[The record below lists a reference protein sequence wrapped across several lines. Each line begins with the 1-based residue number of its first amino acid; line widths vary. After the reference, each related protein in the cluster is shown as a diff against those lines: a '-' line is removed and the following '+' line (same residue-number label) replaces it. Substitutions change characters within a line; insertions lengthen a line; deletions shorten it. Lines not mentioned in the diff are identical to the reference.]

1 MSGNQQKLA
10 VLFADIS
17 GSSELYERLGD
28 ERALQ
33 AIAQCVGIMTGALP
47 AWQGTLVKVIGDE
60 IMCTFPSAEQAFHAA
75 CAMQRS
81 VENGKYQDGSPMHIR
96 IGFHFGEV
104 IHESGD
110 VFGDTVN
117 IAARVAAKTRAN
129 QIIVTQA
136 VVDVL
141 PPALRDK
148 TRKLMRAEFKGKPAQ
163 FDIFMVIWSS
173 DEKLSERIGTPAQRK
188 T

>member
-1 MSGNQQKLA
+1 MSGNREQLA

-17 GSSELYERLGD
+17 GSADLYERLGD
-28 ERALQ
+28 ELALQ
-33 AIAQCVGIMTGALP
+33 SIAQCVGIMTRDIP
-47 AWQGTLVKVIGDE
+47 SCQGTLVKTIGDE

-75 CAMQRS
+75 CLMQGA
-81 VENGKYQDGSPMHIR
+81 VEDSRYLDGSPMHIR
-96 IGFHFGEV
+96 IGFHYGEV
-104 IHESGD
+104 TRESGD

-117 IAARVAAKTRAN
+117 VAARVAAITRAG

-148 TRKLMRAEFKGKPAQ
+148 TRLLRRAESRDKLVQSG
-163 FDIFMVIWSS
+163 IYMVIWAS
-173 DEKLSERIGTPAQRK
+173 DEKLNVRIGTPAQRK
-188 T
+188 S